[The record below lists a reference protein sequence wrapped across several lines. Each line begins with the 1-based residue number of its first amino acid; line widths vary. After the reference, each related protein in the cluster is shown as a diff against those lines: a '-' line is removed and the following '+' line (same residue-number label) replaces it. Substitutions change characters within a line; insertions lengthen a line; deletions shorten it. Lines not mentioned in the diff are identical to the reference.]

1 MTTLDLHIGLHKT
14 GTTSLQSLFAAN
26 DGILKRFSI
35 VYPRTGRKK
44 NKHNLLAW
52 SLRSVDDLSR
62 LLAALHE
69 ECSGSEHALVSCEEF
84 SHAFLDGT
92 VLEQFCRLARERFHV
107 RVIIYLRRQD
117 QLKES
122 VYSEVVRDWFC
133 GSILDENHYEYDHL
147 KRLNLLRAQIP
158 KRDLIVRR
166 HMSSGLEQDFV
177 SIYGLV
183 LANGFKVPPRKRL
196 SPGRRLTA
204 ILGRLDKR
212 ETQFSARFLG
222 YLGGL
227 DIWEDDGVRY
237 LLSPEQRRTF
247 LRQYEQTNRE
257 LAEQYFPELNG
268 TLFEPTESGDTNWS
282 PVSLPPEDE
291 CQRLIRSLWDDY
303 NKRSLEGTF
312 RSEQLS
318 DSAKAR

>member
-1 MTTLDLHIGLHKT
+1 
-14 GTTSLQSLFAAN
+14 
-26 DGILKRFSI
+26 
-35 VYPRTGRKK
+35 
-44 NKHNLLAW
+44 
-52 SLRSVDDLSR
+52 
-62 LLAALHE
+62 
-69 ECSGSEHALVSCEEF
+69 
-84 SHAFLDGT
+84 
-92 VLEQFCRLARERFHV
+92 
-107 RVIIYLRRQD
+107 
-117 QLKES
+117 
-122 VYSEVVRDWFC
+122 
-133 GSILDENHYEYDHL
+133 
-147 KRLNLLRAQIP
+147 
-158 KRDLIVRR
+158 
-166 HMSSGLEQDFV
+166 MSSGLEQDFV